1 MRRLICKYPPNKK
14 VDRILANVGDDYS
27 LDEIHHREDTA
38 EASGDELSEAE
49 CELPIDSDGALSE
62 AAEEEEFDTA
72 VAEADTPSAMAVVRA
87 ESRAVAAGDE
97 PTGSL
102 GAEQAEMAQ
111 EIRVTIAAL
120 EAALG
125 GLRATGTLFGVH
137 ALEVDLQQWRR
148 RERELLKT
156 CPAVAETFLR
166 MRRAEAEEY
175 ETKKELARQMRLRQE
190 DAARAIK
197 ERDAAVAEVKKAKRQ
212 LAELESARQCKYACK
227 SFDVD
232 DLGAGDAKA
241 GGAKARQLRHE
252 VLDRLS
258 HLNQG
263 LSPAQRND
271 FAWWKDAWDE
281 AMVAQYQERWAETF
295 QGMVQTVLNDA
306 VSNAF
311 SKFMYT
317 ETVRVLSKTRKV
329 LSVPGG

>member
-1 MRRLICKYPPNKK
+1 MRRLICPYPPNKK
-14 VDRILANVGDDYS
+14 VGRILGNLGEDYG
-27 LDEIHHREDTA
+27 LDEIHRRDDTA
-38 EASGDELSEAE
+38 EASGDELSEADF
-49 CELPIDSDGALSE
+49 ELPIDSDGALSE

-125 GLRATGTLFGVH
+125 SLKATGTLKGVH
-137 ALEVDLQQWRR
+137 ALEADLQQWRR

-241 GGAKARQLRHE
+241 GGAKAKKLRHE

-281 AMVAQYQERWAETF
+281 AMVAKHKANWAETF
-295 QGMVQTVLNDA
+295 SGWVQTVVDDPA
-306 VSNAF
+306 SNAF
-311 SKFMYT
+311 SQFMYA
-317 ETVRVLSKTRKV
+317 ETVRVLQTKKA